1 MRKSKIYNHFS
12 NRKSNL
18 LLSLVFVTLITS
30 LSAIGQS
37 DTFEL
42 PAIPIT
48 ASRISVESR
57 RINQAV
63 TTLTEDIL
71 LKGQARTSLQDYAAY
86 VPGVLAQN
94 AENYAQDVRISIR
107 GFGSRSAFGI

>member
-1 MRKSKIYNHFS
+1 MRKSKIYNPFS

-18 LLSLVFVTLITS
+18 LLSLVFVTLLTS
-30 LSAIGQS
+30 LSAVGQT

-71 LKGQARTSLQDYAAY
+71 LKGQA
-86 VPGVLAQN
+86 
-94 AENYAQDVRISIR
+94 
-107 GFGSRSAFGI
+107 